1 MTEITLSPEEI
12 WSGGIPTTVRLH
24 PGIDLDD
31 DDLLEEIKGWCLF
44 VKESRAQIPNLDK
57 DVTNRRGLIQ
67 KWASAD
73 QSFRDSYHQRAPLP
87 ATDVW
92 DTLRQSPPFICLV
105 DQPYTPENYVRITK
119 LLILLYIHLGRDCGH
134 PFSHH
139 GVWYPTSQLPG
150 FLLDPATS
158 ASAVS
163 PEDRARLLTPANIP
177 TSSWLEPADL
187 GMIAL
192 TRAGTV
198 VFPNLSCQA
207 FYILDDQ
214 SCYDGRLLLLHFA
227 PNGQVAHQARMLP
240 WNLGPLTSFRYSL
253 WHSWA
258 ELMEDSPYTHPRW
271 NRPIDMHLPL
281 LDIMASLTAREDL
294 EQFNDASQEE
304 WAEEFERFAPEF
316 LAYERQN
323 REREYSW
330 DRLAEIAGD
339 GPLTQYNHLRHV
351 QKLAALQGRCPP
363 WPAGPRTL

>member
-1 MTEITLSPEEI
+1 MTKITLSPEEI

-24 PGIDLDD
+24 PDVDLDD

-44 VKESRAQIPNLDK
+44 VEESRAQIPDLDK
-57 DVTNRRGLIQ
+57 DVTYRRALIQ
-67 KWASAD
+67 KWASGD

-92 DTLRQSPPFICLV
+92 DTLRPSQPFICLV

-150 FLLDPATS
+150 SLLDPATS
-158 ASAVS
+158 ASAIS
-163 PEDRARLLTPANIP
+163 PEDRALPSWSPP
-177 TSSWLEPADL
+177 TW

-214 SCYDGRLLLLHFA
+214 SCQDGCLLLLRFA

-253 WHSWA
+253 WHFGEVRGHVTPDISHT
-258 ELMEDSPYTHPRW
+258 YTHPRW
-271 NRPIDMHLPL
+271 NRPIDMQFPL
-281 LDIMASLTAREDL
+281 LGIMASLAGRADL

-304 WAEEFERFAPEF
+304 WAEEFERYVPGF
-316 LAYERQN
+316 LACERQD

-330 DRLAEIAGD
+330 GRLAEIAGD

-351 QKLAALQGRCPP
+351 RKLAALQGRCPP
-363 WPAGPRTL
+363 WPAGPRRL